1 MVANMWLTPQILEKG
16 KMSNLYVG
24 PVVLDSADSHNQF
37 LTSFMIFGPLIV
49 EKLQSRYLT
58 LKDDII
64 F

>member
-1 MVANMWLTPQILEKG
+1 MWPTPQILEKG
-16 KMSNLYVG
+16 KISNIYVG
-24 PVVLDSADSHNQF
+24 LVVLDSADSRDQF
-37 LTSFMIFGPLIV
+37 PTGFMIFGPLIV